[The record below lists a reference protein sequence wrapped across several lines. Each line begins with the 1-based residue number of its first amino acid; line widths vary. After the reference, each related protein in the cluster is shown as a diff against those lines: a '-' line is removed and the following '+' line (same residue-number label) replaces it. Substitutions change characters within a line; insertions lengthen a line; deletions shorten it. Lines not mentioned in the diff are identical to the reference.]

1 MKSTKEFREW
11 FDTYCKT
18 ENVNRPTELIVCLEF
33 SIMHEV
39 DLDNVDKAKNEAL
52 AECIKFDYAT
62 TEQFETIFEKF
73 INDSGILSH
82 LTMKS
87 IIQIKQKTNK

>member
-33 SIMHEV
+33 SIMHEI
-39 DLDNVDKAKNEAL
+39 DMDNIDKAKDEAF
-52 AECIKFDYAT
+52 AECIKFNYAT

-73 INDSGILSH
+73 INDSRILAH
-82 LTMKS
+82 LMTQS
-87 IIQIKQKTNK
+87 IFKDRK